1 MVQTIWTN
9 DLDSKTYQDAL
20 KIRYEVFVEEQN
32 VPEELEIDDLEEQS
46 HHVVLYQDDQPLG
59 TARIYHQG
67 DGVYK
72 IQRVAVLNAQRGHG
86 LGAQLMQ
93 ACEQKIQQLQ
103 GTKMTL
109 GAQLQALPFYE
120 KLGYIVEGP
129 EFMDAG
135 IPHRTVTKTV
145 TKA

>member
-145 TKA
+145 KKA

>member
-9 DLDSKTYQDAL
+9 DLDSKTYQEAL

-32 VPEELEIDDLEEQS
+32 VPEELEIDVLEEQS

-72 IQRVAVLNAQRGHG
+72 IQRVAVLNTQRRHG

-145 TKA
+145 KKA